1 MLTGVETRSS
11 SPVRLPRDDTRQ
23 AAEIG
28 GLFPVGEGA
37 GLRGRHRQRRGGR
50 HRGSHRRHGKEL
62 AMTFC
67 PPQAVCF
74 DMDGVLLD
82 TELLGGA
89 ILAKAAQLQGCTLLQ
104 AQQDALI
111 GANMQSTKDAFERWF
126 PGRIDGD
133 RFILDWCRLM
143 LSHIRRDGLPYKP
156 GARETL
162 VSLRK
167 HGLRLALCT
176 SNAADVVAE
185 YLHIAGWENA
195 FDAVVTGDMVPH
207 GKPAPDV
214 YLPGRG
220 DAARA
225 AGCLCRRG
233 GFRQRREG
241 GARRR
246 DALRDDSRPAALYRR
261 FGTLC

>member
-1 MLTGVETRSS
+1 
-11 SPVRLPRDDTRQ
+11 
-23 AAEIG
+23 
-28 GLFPVGEGA
+28 
-37 GLRGRHRQRRGGR
+37 
-50 HRGSHRRHGKEL
+50 
-62 AMTFC
+62 MTFC

-89 ILAKAAQLQGCTLLQ
+89 ILAEAAQLQGCTLLQ

-162 VSLRK
+162 VSLRER
-167 HGLRLALCT
+167 GLRLALCT

-195 FDAVVTGDMVPH
+195 FDAVVTGDMVPR

-214 YLPGRG
+214 YLLGAEKLLVPP
-220 DAARA
+220 AACVGVEDSVNGVKAVRA
-225 AGCLCRRG
+225 AGMRCVMIPDLLPFTDDLAPYVDHLLTG
-233 GFRQRREG
+233 LNQLEG
-241 GARRR
+241 V
-246 DALRDDSRPAALYRR
+246 LLKKE
-261 FGTLC
+261 

>member
-1 MLTGVETRSS
+1 
-11 SPVRLPRDDTRQ
+11 
-23 AAEIG
+23 
-28 GLFPVGEGA
+28 
-37 GLRGRHRQRRGGR
+37 
-50 HRGSHRRHGKEL
+50 
-62 AMTFC
+62 MTFC

-214 YLPGRG
+214 YLLGAEMLRVPP
-220 DAARA
+220 AACVGVEDSVNGVKAVRA
-225 AGCLCRRG
+225 AGMRCVMIPDLLP
-233 GFRQRREG
+233 FTADLEPYVDHLLTSLNQLEG
-241 GARRR
+241 VI
-246 DALRDDSRPAALYRR
+246 LKKE
-261 FGTLC
+261 

>member
-1 MLTGVETRSS
+1 
-11 SPVRLPRDDTRQ
+11 
-23 AAEIG
+23 
-28 GLFPVGEGA
+28 
-37 GLRGRHRQRRGGR
+37 
-50 HRGSHRRHGKEL
+50 
-62 AMTFC
+62 MTFC

-82 TELLGGA
+82 TELLGGP
-89 ILAKAAQLQGCTLLQ
+89 ILAEAAQLQGCTLLQ

-167 HGLRLALCT
+167 RGLRLALCT
-176 SNAADVVAE
+176 SNAAEVVAE

-195 FDAVVTGDMVPH
+195 FDAVVTGDMVSH

-214 YLPGRG
+214 YLLGAEMLRVPP
-220 DAARA
+220 AACVGVEDSVNGVKAVRA
-225 AGCLCRRG
+225 AGMRSVMIPDLLP
-233 GFRQRREG
+233 FTADLAPYVDHLLTSLNQLESVI
-241 GARRR
+241 
-246 DALRDDSRPAALYRR
+246 LKKE
-261 FGTLC
+261 

>member
-1 MLTGVETRSS
+1 
-11 SPVRLPRDDTRQ
+11 
-23 AAEIG
+23 
-28 GLFPVGEGA
+28 
-37 GLRGRHRQRRGGR
+37 
-50 HRGSHRRHGKEL
+50 
-62 AMTFC
+62 MTFC

-89 ILAKAAQLQGCTLLQ
+89 IPAEAAQLQGCTLLQ

-162 VSLRK
+162 VSLRER
-167 HGLRLALCT
+167 GLRLALCT

-185 YLHIAGWENA
+185 YLYIAGWENA

-214 YLPGRG
+214 YLLGAEMLRVPP
-220 DAARA
+220 AACVGVEDSVNGVKAVRA
-225 AGCLCRRG
+225 AGMRCVMIPDLLPFTDDLTPYVDHLLTG
-233 GFRQRREG
+233 LNQLEG
-241 GARRR
+241 V
-246 DALRDDSRPAALYRR
+246 LLKKE
-261 FGTLC
+261 

>member
-1 MLTGVETRSS
+1 
-11 SPVRLPRDDTRQ
+11 
-23 AAEIG
+23 
-28 GLFPVGEGA
+28 
-37 GLRGRHRQRRGGR
+37 
-50 HRGSHRRHGKEL
+50 
-62 AMTFC
+62 MTFC
-67 PPQAVCF
+67 PLQAVCF

-89 ILAKAAQLQGCTLLQ
+89 ILAEAAQLQGCTLLQ

-162 VSLRK
+162 VSLRER
-167 HGLRLALCT
+167 GLRLALCT

-214 YLPGRG
+214 YLLGAEKLRVPP
-220 DAARA
+220 AACVGVEDSVNGVKAVRA
-225 AGCLCRRG
+225 AGMRCVMIPDLLP
-233 GFRQRREG
+233 FTDDLAPYVDHLLTSLNQLEG
-241 GARRR
+241 V
-246 DALRDDSRPAALYRR
+246 LLKKE
-261 FGTLC
+261 

>member
-1 MLTGVETRSS
+1 
-11 SPVRLPRDDTRQ
+11 
-23 AAEIG
+23 
-28 GLFPVGEGA
+28 
-37 GLRGRHRQRRGGR
+37 
-50 HRGSHRRHGKEL
+50 
-62 AMTFC
+62 MTFC

-89 ILAKAAQLQGCTLLQ
+89 ILAEAAQLQGCTLLQ

-162 VSLRK
+162 VSLRER
-167 HGLRLALCT
+167 GLRLALCT

-185 YLHIAGWENA
+185 YLHIAGWESA

-214 YLPGRG
+214 YLLGAEMLRVPP
-220 DAARA
+220 AACVGVEDSVNGVKAVRA
-225 AGCLCRRG
+225 AGMHCVMIPDLLPFTDDLTPYVDHLLTG
-233 GFRQRREG
+233 LNHLEG
-241 GARRR
+241 V
-246 DALRDDSRPAALYRR
+246 LLKKE
-261 FGTLC
+261 